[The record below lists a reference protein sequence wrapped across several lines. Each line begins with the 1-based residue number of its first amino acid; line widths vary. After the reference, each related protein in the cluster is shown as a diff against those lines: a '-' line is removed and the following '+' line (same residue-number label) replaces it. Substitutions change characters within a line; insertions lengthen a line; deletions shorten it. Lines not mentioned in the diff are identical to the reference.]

1 MADIQRVPLEE
12 RERRRV
18 EEIMTRDALVG
29 YPDDTLDE
37 ALEELT
43 RHRVSWMPIVDVESA
58 AATHHVIGILS
69 SADIVRVY
77 RETLLK
83 DSRRMRGLVEGT
95 VMLEATIEPGMRP
108 AHCPLREA
116 KIPAECL
123 VVSIRREGE
132 MLFPRGR
139 TVIEPGDVVTF
150 LVSPRG
156 EEHLQNY
163 LAERISSRE
172 PLGVPS

>member
-1 MADIQRVPLEE
+1 
-12 RERRRV
+12 
-18 EEIMTRDALVG
+18 MTRDVLVR

-43 RHRVSWMPIVDVESA
+43 RHRVRWMSIVDVEAIAGSQP
-58 AATHHVIGILS
+58 VIGVLT

-83 DSRRMRGLVEGT
+83 DSRRMRGLVEGM
-95 VMLEATIEPGMRP
+95 VMPEATVEPGMQLAKR
-108 AHCPLREA
+108 PLRETHL
-116 KIPAECL
+116 PAECL

-132 MLFPRGR
+132 MLFPRGG

-156 EEHLQNY
+156 EERLQHY
-163 LAERISSRE
+163 LTERVE
-172 PLGVPS
+172 PEVPALVK